1 MHQRHVLLYELH
13 IFERIRYLR
22 ASITHPRRLRIGR
35 LPNLRVPGLLR
46 HRTLRQEKSHDVL
59 CSCLLYLLDRYSHRS
74 WLVRKRRRLICPG
87 IGGCGVL
94 FLVFRF
100 IRNGVWNPE
109 NLSKAKL
116 FADVIRSWSHFI
128 AGHSYFRRK
137 ESIVTSIS
145 LTYQPGVLGVP
156 WLYPT
161 EINALE
167 MRTKGALWIT
177 VDMLIPN

>member
-1 MHQRHVLLYELH
+1 M
-13 IFERIRYLR
+13 
-22 ASITHPRRLRIGR
+22 
-35 LPNLRVPGLLR
+35 PGLLR
-46 HRTLRQEKSHDVL
+46 HRTLRQEKGHDVL
-59 CSCLLYLLDRYSHRS
+59 CSSLFHLLDSHSHRP
-74 WLVRKRRRLICPG
+74 WLIRKRRRLVRPW

-100 IRNGVWNPE
+100 IRNGVWNRE
-109 NLSKAKL
+109 NLLKTKL

-128 AGHSYFRRK
+128 EGHSYFRRK

-145 LTYQPGVLGVP
+145 LTYLTGVLGVP

-167 MRTKGALWIT
+167 MRTKGAFYIAT
-177 VDMLIPN
+177 HILIPN